1 MKEIPRNN
9 VVAMNHF
16 GRPGA
21 VVNQATVAILNDCR
35 DLAGERLLTA
45 LSAVMGV
52 AVHEFFELAEKSL
65 SFEVRNIYMDALG
78 LARDKRNVIEPGFK
92 TQFMH
97 AFNKEARGEKNTPVA
112 QHAVSI
118 SELEFSLVE
127 PDELEESLASINIA
141 NNIHTNC
148 SEELFGLE
156 RRMGALLN
164 DPELE
169 HTNNPLG
176 PEIIASAF
184 MDTLKELPCT
194 IKVKLLLVML
204 FNKHMPEQIKTLYQ
218 DINQRLAEK
227 GVLPKI
233 RVGLRKRPRSPAVPS
248 TAPSGEESGST
259 NTSAPIFA
267 AQGMFSTL
275 QQLMTQGG
283 NANYGGVAYGS
294 GGGGGNGGSAQSGSD
309 NGAGSSIN
317 MAAQSAHVMDALTK
331 LQHGEIEGILAND
344 SKFNVAALTDG
355 HTNVLREL
363 KAAGVASGMG
373 HMDAMTLDIV
383 AMLFDY
389 ILDDRRIPDAMKAL
403 IGRLQIPVLKV
414 AMLDKSFFSQKSHP
428 ARKLLDKLAEIS
440 IGWNESEGH
449 QSGLYKKVDSLV
461 QRILNEFSDKVG
473 IFAEALE
480 DLKEFIAEEKKQADQ
495 LTGVSAQVIQQQE
508 QAEIAVIMAHDEVQR
523 RVQSQ
528 RLPQTIR
535 NFLFGCWKSVLAAG
549 YNKAGEEGDIWNQ
562 DLETM
567 DELAWSIAPKKAPEE
582 RKKLVGLL
590 PGLLMRLQQGMT
602 HAGVSDA
609 ERDRFITDLVKC
621 HAEAV
626 KSGLHSKEEDSQEL
640 APSAEEI
647 AAQAA
652 TSLNAEASLVSGDF
666 MEIIPP
672 ALATAPDPVLV
683 QAIADQG
690 EEQTGLKLEE
700 MKATGNPW
708 ESEADADA
716 DDYDMMVKRLKRG
729 TWIEFEQE
737 DGTQSRVKLAWV
749 SPLKGV
755 YLFTNRLGQ
764 RAASITPDGLAEKLR
779 SGNAQII
786 DDLALV
792 DRAVNNLMERLQ
804 QPAVSAA

>member
-1 MKEIPRNN
+1 M
-9 VVAMNHF
+9 V
-16 GRPGA
+16 
-21 VVNQATVAILNDCR
+21 
-35 DLAGERLLTA
+35 A
-45 LSAVMGV
+45 LSSMMGV

-78 LARDKRNVIEPGFK
+78 LARDKRSVIELGFK
-92 TQFMH
+92 TQFTQ
-97 AFNKEARGEKNTPVA
+97 AFNKEARGEKNTPAA
-112 QHAVSI
+112 QHATSI

-141 NNIHTNC
+141 NNIHTHC

-176 PEIIASAF
+176 PELIASAF

-218 DINQRLAEK
+218 DLNQRLAEK
-227 GVLPKI
+227 GILPKI
-233 RVGLRKRPRSPAVPS
+233 RVGLRKRPRSPSPS
-248 TAPSGEESGST
+248 AAPGGEGGGPIAG
-259 NTSAPIFA
+259 APISA
-267 AQGMFSTL
+267 EQGMFSTL
-275 QQLMTQGG
+275 QQLMTHGG
-283 NANYGGVAYGS
+283 NADLGGTAYGGGS
-294 GGGGGNGGSAQSGSD
+294 GGIGGAAQSGPGMGS
-309 NGAGSSIN
+309 GSSMN
-317 MAAQSAHVMDALTK
+317 AAAQSAHAMDALTK
-331 LQHGEIEGILAND
+331 LQHGQIEGVFAHD
-344 SKFNVAALTDG
+344 SKFNVASLSDG
-355 HTNVLREL
+355 HTNVLHEL

-428 ARKLLDKLAEIS
+428 ARKLLDKLAEVS
-440 IGWNESEGH
+440 IGWNDSEGH

-480 DLKEFIAEEKKQADQ
+480 DLNEFIVEEKQQTDQ

-508 QAEIAVIMAHDEVQR
+508 QAEVAAIMAHDEVQR

-549 YNKAGEEGDIWNQ
+549 YNKAGEESDVWNQ

-567 DELAWSIAPKKAPEE
+567 DQLAWSIAPKKAPEE

-590 PGLLMRLQQGMT
+590 PGLLMRLQRGMT
-602 HAGVSDA
+602 NAGVPDVD
-609 ERDRFITDLVKC
+609 RDQFFADLVKY

-626 KSGLHSKEEDSQEL
+626 KAGLHSKMEDSLEL
-640 APSAEEI
+640 APSAEEM
-647 AAQAA
+647 A
-652 TSLNAEASLVSGDF
+652 AEAAVSLKTDVSRASADF
-666 MEIIPP
+666 MEIVPP
-672 ALATAPDPVLV
+672 ALVTAPDPVLL
-683 QAIADQG
+683 QAIAEPED
-690 EEQTGLKLEE
+690 ETADLKLKEFR
-700 MKATGNPW
+700 THNSRW
-708 ESEADADA
+708 EIEPDADA
-716 DDYDMMVKRLKRG
+716 DDYDLMVKRLKRG
-729 TWIEFEQE
+729 NWIEFEQE
-737 DGTQSRVKLAWV
+737 DGSQSRVKLAWV

-755 YLFTNRLGQ
+755 YLFTNRLGE
-764 RAASITPDGLAEKLR
+764 RAVSITPAGLAEKLR
-779 SGNAQII
+779 IGNAQII

>member
-1 MKEIPRNN
+1 MKEIPPNN

-21 VVNQATVAILNDCR
+21 ILSQATVAILNDCR
-35 DLAGERLLTA
+35 DLAGERLLVA
-45 LSAVMGV
+45 LSSMMGV

-78 LARDKRNVIEPGFK
+78 LARDKRSVIELGFK
-92 TQFMH
+92 TQFTQ
-97 AFNKEARGEKNTPVA
+97 AFNKEARGEKNTPAA
-112 QHAVSI
+112 QHTTSI

-141 NNIHTNC
+141 NNIHTHC

-176 PEIIASAF
+176 PELIASAF

-227 GVLPKI
+227 GILPKI
-233 RVGLRKRPRSPAVPS
+233 RVGLRKRPRSSSSSV
-248 TAPSGEESGST
+248 APSGEGGGPIPG
-259 NTSAPIFA
+259 APISA
-267 AQGMFSTL
+267 EQGMFSTL
-275 QQLMTQGG
+275 QQLMTHGG
-283 NANYGGVAYGS
+283 NADLGGTAYGGGGS
-294 GGGGGNGGSAQSGSD
+294 GGAAQSGPGMGS
-309 NGAGSSIN
+309 GSSLN
-317 MAAQSAHVMDALTK
+317 AAAQSAHAMDALTK
-331 LQHGEIEGILAND
+331 LQHGQIEGVFAHD
-344 SKFNVAALTDG
+344 SKFNVASLSDG
-355 HTNVLREL
+355 HTNVLHEL

-428 ARKLLDKLAEIS
+428 ARKLLDKLAEVS
-440 IGWNESEGH
+440 IGWNDSEGH

-480 DLKEFIAEEKKQADQ
+480 DLNEFIVEEKQQTDQ

-508 QAEIAVIMAHDEVQR
+508 QAEVAAIMAHDEVQR

-549 YNKAGEEGDIWNQ
+549 YNKAGEESDVWNQ

-567 DELAWSIAPKKAPEE
+567 DQLAWSIAPKKAPEE

-590 PGLLMRLQQGMT
+590 PGLLMRLQRGMT
-602 HAGVSDA
+602 NAGVPDVD
-609 ERDRFITDLVKC
+609 RDQFFADLVKY

-626 KSGLHSKEEDSQEL
+626 KAGLHSKMEDSLEL
-640 APSAEEI
+640 APSAEEM
-647 AAQAA
+647 AAEAA
-652 TSLNAEASLVSGDF
+652 VSLNTDVSRASADF
-666 MEIIPP
+666 MEIVPP
-672 ALATAPDPVLV
+672 ALVTAPDPVLL
-683 QAIADQG
+683 QAIAEPED
-690 EEQTGLKLEE
+690 ETADLKLKEFR
-700 MKATGNPW
+700 THNSRW
-708 ESEADADA
+708 EIEPDADA
-716 DDYDMMVKRLKRG
+716 DDYDLMVKRLKRG
-729 TWIEFEQE
+729 NWIEFEQE
-737 DGTQSRVKLAWV
+737 DGSQSRVKLAWV

-755 YLFTNRLGQ
+755 YLFTNRLGE
-764 RAASITPDGLAEKLR
+764 RAVSITPAGLAEKLR
-779 SGNAQII
+779 IGNAQII

>member
-1 MKEIPRNN
+1 MKDIPPNN

-21 VVNQATVAILNDCR
+21 VLNQATVAILNDCR
-35 DLAGERLLTA
+35 DMAGERLLTA
-45 LSAVMGV
+45 LSAMMGV

-78 LARDKRNVIEPGFK
+78 LARDKRSVIEPGFK
-92 TQFMH
+92 SQFMH
-97 AFNKEARGEKNTPVA
+97 AFNKEARGEKNTPAA
-112 QHAVSI
+112 QHATSV

-176 PEIIASAF
+176 PELIASAF

-233 RVGLRKRPRSPAVPS
+233 RVGLRKRPRSPSPS
-248 TAPSGEESGST
+248 ATPGSEGVGPI
-259 NTSAPIFA
+259 TSAPISA
-267 AQGMFSTL
+267 EQGMFNTL

-283 NANYGGVAYGS
+283 NADLGGAAYGS
-294 GGGGGNGGSAQSGSD
+294 GSGGSGGAAQFGPGVGSGSSL
-309 NGAGSSIN
+309 NV
-317 MAAQSAHVMDALTK
+317 AAQSAHAMDALTK
-331 LQHGEIEGILAND
+331 LQHGQIEGVFAHD
-344 SKFNVAALTDG
+344 SKFNVASLSDG
-355 HTNVLREL
+355 HTNVLHEL
-363 KAAGVASGMG
+363 KAAGVTSGMG

-428 ARKLLDKLAEIS
+428 ARKLLDKLAEVS
-440 IGWNESEGH
+440 IGWNDSEGH

-480 DLKEFIAEEKKQADQ
+480 DLNEFIVEEKHQADQ

-508 QAEIAVIMAHDEVQR
+508 QAEVAAIMAHDEVQR

-549 YNKAGEEGDIWNQ
+549 YNKAGEESGIWNQ

-567 DELAWSIAPKKAPEE
+567 DQLAWSIAPKKAPEE

-590 PGLLMRLQQGMT
+590 PGLLMRLQRGMT
-602 HAGVSDA
+602 NAGVPDID
-609 ERDRFITDLVKC
+609 RDRFFADLVKY

-626 KSGLHSKEEDSQEL
+626 KAGLHSTAETHQEP

-647 AAQAA
+647 AAEAA
-652 TSLNAEASLVSGDF
+652 LSRNVEVSPASADFIKILPPTQISAPNPTLIQTIAEPEHENAD
-666 MEIIPP
+666 
-672 ALATAPDPVLV
+672 
-683 QAIADQG
+683 
-690 EEQTGLKLEE
+690 LKLEE
-700 MKATGNPW
+700 FRTTNSRW
-708 ESEADADA
+708 EVEPDADA
-716 DDYDMMVKRLKRG
+716 DDYDLMVKRLKRG
-729 TWIEFEQE
+729 NWIEFEQE
-737 DGTQSRVKLAWV
+737 DGSQSRVKLAWV

-755 YLFTNRLGQ
+755 YLFTNRLGE
-764 RAASITPDGLAEKLR
+764 RAVSITPAGLAEKLR
-779 SGNAQII
+779 IGNAQII

-792 DRAVNNLMERLQ
+792 DSAVNNLMERLQ